1 MENKINWN
9 DWLKR
14 RTLLEIEMALLT
26 LGLNPDNFDI
36 DNFDG
41 HYLRY
46 RDLLQDLEKTFDR
59 RMDFIRDYRFTPY
72 EYMSNDGV
80 GGNCYSN
87 NEGTLK
93 VKSFLLWLKNEDMG
107 WDLPPELKTF
117 IDLMDKSKNPNN
129 IETNHRRLNPKEWH
143 PICDLYAQDQMMINN
158 KISLTQLSQIILNKF
173 MNEGI
178 VSVRGNPF
186 GLDTISRHLSDWGF
200 NEKRSQMLNS
210 KK

>member
-26 LGLNPDNFDI
+26 LGLNPDNFGI
-36 DNFDG
+36 SYFDG
-41 HYLRY
+41 HYLEH

-80 GGNCYSN
+80 GGNCYFSI
-87 NEGTLK
+87 EGSLN
-93 VKSFLLWLKNEDMG
+93 VKRFLLWLKNEDMG

-117 IDLMDKSKNPNN
+117 IDLMGESKNSFKDM
-129 IETNHRRLNPKEWH
+129 PKDAPKSQLIGKTENSS
-143 PICDLYAQDQMMINN
+143 IDLRDRKYSEFEED
-158 KISLTQLSQIILNKF
+158 KKKF
-173 MNEGI
+173 KSWAKCAEHYG
-178 VSVRGNPF
+178 
-186 GLDTISRHLSDWGF
+186 ISRQRYDNYRRFADTRDNPPKIDDAWGK
-200 NEKRSQMLNS
+200 NPR